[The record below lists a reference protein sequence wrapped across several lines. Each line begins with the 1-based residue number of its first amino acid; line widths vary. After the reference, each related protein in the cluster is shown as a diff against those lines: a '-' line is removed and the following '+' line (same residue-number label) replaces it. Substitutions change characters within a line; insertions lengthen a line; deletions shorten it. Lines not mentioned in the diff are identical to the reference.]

1 MDNSVDL
8 HLHSTCSDGSFT
20 PAEVVHHAA
29 DLGLRVIGLTDHDSV
44 AGVPEAIQVAQGF
57 GIEVVPGCEFSAQAD
72 GRDVHLLGYHIDIDS
87 PELQEAIQLFQ
98 DARRERAER
107 MVRKLNG
114 LGVKLRIDQVLV
126 KSGTAAIGR
135 PHVADALVEE
145 GFVFSADEAFH
156 KFLGYS
162 KPAYEEKYRMTP
174 SEAVDVIHRAGGL
187 ASLAHPGIYRQDD
200 LIPELVAAGVD
211 AIEVRHVKH
220 GPSDVRRYEEVA
232 ERYGLLP
239 TGGSDCHGDGR
250 GNAVMGTVDVPL
262 AYADGLRAALVR
274 GEERGSGV

>member
-135 PHVADALVEE
+135 P
-145 GFVFSADEAFH
+145 S
-156 KFLGYS
+156 
-162 KPAYEEKYRMTP
+162 
-174 SEAVDVIHRAGGL
+174 
-187 ASLAHPGIYRQDD
+187 
-200 LIPELVAAGVD
+200 IPW
-211 AIEVRHVKH
+211 R
-220 GPSDVRRYEEVA
+220 
-232 ERYGLLP
+232 
-239 TGGSDCHGDGR
+239 T
-250 GNAVMGTVDVPL
+250 
-262 AYADGLRAALVR
+262 
-274 GEERGSGV
+274 